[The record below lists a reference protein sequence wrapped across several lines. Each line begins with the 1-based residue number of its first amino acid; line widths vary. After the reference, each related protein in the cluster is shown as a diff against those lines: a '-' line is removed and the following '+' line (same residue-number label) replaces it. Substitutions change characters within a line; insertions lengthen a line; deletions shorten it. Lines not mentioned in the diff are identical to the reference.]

1 MTRIVCI
8 GECMVELRA
17 LGEDT
22 FARSYAGDVYN
33 TAVYLKRSFAAAQV
47 QFLTATGDDAMST
60 AMRRTWK
67 AQGIDAT
74 LAFRVAGGSA
84 GLYLIETDTFGERS
98 FQYWRKDSAAKH
110 WLALL
115 QESGDAVLRGADLV
129 YYSGISLAI
138 LDPNERA
145 AAIEFLHRERRH
157 VGRIAFDP
165 NVRLRLWQSPH
176 VAAQTIRAALSTCD
190 IALPSAEDLT
200 WLLGVSEPTRQM
212 DLLMQMGVSEVA
224 LTLGAD
230 GCFVADGEQRTE
242 LPAPGVQNT
251 IDTSGAGDAFNGVY
265 LAQRLQGSSPDK
277 AAQAALQVASRV
289 VTHAGAIV
297 PASVS
302 HPGQPLTHI
311 G

>member
-1 MTRIVCI
+1 MRIVCI

-33 TAVYLKRSFAAAQV
+33 TAVYLKRSLAAARV
-47 QFLTATGDDAMST
+47 QFLTATGDDAMSI
-60 AMRRTWK
+60 AMRRMWR
-67 AQGIDAT
+67 AHGIDET
-74 LAFRVAGGSA
+74 FAFCVEGGSA
-84 GLYLIETDTFGERS
+84 GLYLIETDAFGERS
-98 FQYWRKDSAAKH
+98 FQYWRKESAAKH

-115 QESGDAVLRGADLV
+115 QESGESVLRGADLV

-138 LDPNERA
+138 LNPNERA
-145 AAIEFLHRERRH
+145 AAIDFLRRARTH

-165 NVRLRLWQSPH
+165 NVRLRLWQSPQ

-200 WLLGVSEPTRQM
+200 WLLGASEPNRHM

-224 LTLGAD
+224 LTLGAH
-230 GCFVADGEQRTE
+230 GCALADGEQRSE
-242 LPAPGVQNT
+242 LPAPSVQNA

-265 LAQRLQGSSPDK
+265 LAHRLQGSSPDK

-289 VTHAGAIV
+289 VTHPGAIV
-297 PASVS
+297 PASLS
-302 HPGQPLTHI
+302 HPG
-311 G
+311 

>member
-1 MTRIVCI
+1 MTRVVCI

-33 TAVYLKRSFAAAQV
+33 TAVNLKRSFAAAEV
-47 QFLTATGDDAMST
+47 QFLTATGDDAMSN
-60 AMRRTWK
+60 AMRRMWR

-74 LAFRVAGGSA
+74 LAFCVAGGSV
-84 GLYLIETDTFGERS
+84 GLYLIETDTFGERN

-115 QESGDAVLRGADLV
+115 QESGESVLRGADLV

-138 LDPNERA
+138 LNPNERA
-145 AAIEFLHRERRH
+145 AAIEFLRRERRH

-165 NVRLRLWQSPH
+165 NVRLRLWQSPD

-200 WLLGVSEPTRQM
+200 WLLGESEPNRQM
-212 DLLMQMGVSEVA
+212 DLLMQMGVAEVA

-242 LPAPGVQNT
+242 LPAPSVENV

-265 LAQRLQGSSPDK
+265 LAHRLQGSSPDK
-277 AAQAALQVASRV
+277 AALAALQVASRV

-302 HPGQPLTHI
+302 HPG
-311 G
+311 

>member
-33 TAVYLKRSFAAAQV
+33 TAVYLKRSLAAAQV
-47 QFLTATGDDAMST
+47 QFLTATGDDALSN
-60 AMRRTWK
+60 AMRRMWR
-67 AQGIDAT
+67 AQGIDET
-74 LAFRVAGGSA
+74 LAFRVEGGSV
-84 GLYLIETDTFGERS
+84 GLYLIETDSFGERS

-115 QESGDAVLRGADLV
+115 QESGESVLRGADLV

-138 LDPNERA
+138 LNPNERA
-145 AAIEFLHRERRH
+145 AAIEFLRRERTH

-165 NVRLRLWQSPH
+165 NVRLRLWQSPQ

-200 WLLGVSEPTRQM
+200 WLLGAAEPNRHM

-230 GCFVADGEQRTE
+230 GCAVADGEQRAE
-242 LPAPGVQNT
+242 WPAPSVQNA

-265 LAQRLQGSSPDK
+265 LAHRLQGSSPDK

-302 HPGQPLTHI
+302 HPGQP
-311 G
+311 